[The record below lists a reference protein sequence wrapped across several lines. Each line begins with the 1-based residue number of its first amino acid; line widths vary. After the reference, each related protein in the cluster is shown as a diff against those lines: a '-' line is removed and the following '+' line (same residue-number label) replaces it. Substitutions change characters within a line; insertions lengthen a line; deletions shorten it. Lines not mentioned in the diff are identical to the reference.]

1 MAYESKVTLLGA
13 AKFAAAI
20 SSGDQISFST
30 LGVGDNN
37 GNDLEEI
44 DESAVGLAR
53 QVWVGAINSID
64 VNPDDA
70 RQFVIEAVVPQEAG
84 GWTVREVGLFDTAG
98 DLLVYCSFP
107 PSYKPLVAEGSA
119 REMLVRVIVAVQGA
133 DTINLDVAP
142 SLIVATRDWVV
153 ENFSVATLIPG
164 GATNQILTKASNA
177 DGDYIW
183 RDPSTAAAIVE
194 VIEEN
199 QTLAA
204 AQTIINLAIAG
215 TDNAAVYID
224 GVRLRENQWAANS
237 PTTLTLGAA
246 AAGGEK
252 ATIVQND
259 PLAGTEY
266 LRVDERLGEIETEGP
281 AAQLEARE
289 HLGITPPEDIISAVL
304 QLIYAVGELYITRRN
319 GSPDTWLN
327 FGTWQRY
334 GTGRTLVSLDP
345 NDPDFNALDRVG
357 GAKTHL
363 LSGSEMP
370 SHTHGATA
378 TASGALVGNTDFHN
392 AVDITAPA
400 WNHKEPANG
409 QAGSGNR
416 LLYDIN
422 LGQGGNGSFNT
433 LIRVPGHNHVVNIPS
448 HTHAISIA
456 AAGQN
461 VPHNNIQPYI
471 TVNMWRRI
479 S

>member
-13 AKFAAAI
+13 AKFASAI
-20 SSGDQISFST
+20 SSGSQISFST
-30 LGVGDNN
+30 LAVGDNN

-44 DESAVGLAR
+44 DESATALAR

-70 RQFVIEAVVPQEAG
+70 RQFIIEAVVPQETG
-84 GWTVREVGLFDTAG
+84 GWTVREVGLFDSAG

-164 GATNQILTKASNA
+164 GLTSQILAKASNA
-177 DGDYIW
+177 DGDYVW
-183 RDPSTAAAIVE
+183 TDPSVAAAIVE

-199 QTLAA
+199 QTLASS
-204 AQTIINLAIAG
+204 QTIITLAIAG

-224 GVRLRENQWAANS
+224 GVRLRENEWAADS
-237 PTTLTLGAA
+237 GIQLTLNDAA
-246 AAGGEK
+246 SGGEK

-266 LRVDERLGEIETEGP
+266 LRVDERLGEIETEG
-281 AAQLEARE
+281 AGAQLEARNN
-289 HLGITPPEDIISAVL
+289 LGITPPTDIISAVL
-304 QLIYAVGELYITRRN
+304 NLLYPVGEIYISRRAT
-319 GSPDTWLN
+319 SPDTWLN

-334 GTGRTLVSLDP
+334 GNGRTLVSLAA
-345 NDPDFNALDRVG
+345 NDPDFNAIDKTG
-357 GAKTHL
+357 GAKTHRL
-363 LSGSEMP
+363 LESELAP
-370 SHTHGATA
+370 HAHGATA
-378 TASGALVGNTDFHN
+378 AGSGAQSGTASWHD
-392 AVDITAPA
+392 AVDLYAPA

-409 QAGSGNR
+409 QAGSGHR

-422 LGQGGNGSFNT
+422 LGQGGVGAFNT
-433 LIRVPGHNHVVNIPS
+433 LLRVPGHSHTVGIPS
-448 HTHAISIA
+448 HSHTISIA

-461 VPHNNIQPYI
+461 VPHNNLQPYI
-471 TVNMWRRI
+471 TVNMWRRTA
-479 S
+479 